1 MACSTPD
8 NAAAAPP
15 ATARMLGYASG
26 NFGKNVLASTM
37 DVFLMFTLT
46 EYWGISPLAAGL
58 IVMLGLVW
66 DGLCNP
72 LLGRLL
78 DRATDRAGLY
88 RRLLVIAAPVV
99 TIPFTILFLLPTPQP
114 SLIIPWAISL
124 VLVFRTA
131 YATCD
136 VAHNALMMRMT
147 GPRGAAT
154 MLSAL
159 RYMFSCLG
167 ALAVAGSASAFVDPA
182 LAGGHRLIATT
193 ACAAL
198 AYVAT
203 LWLAAASGP
212 AATEPPP
219 RTPAR
224 PQTALRVWILGNRPF
239 CALLVF
245 GFAQAL
251 TLPVFARSFAYI
263 GKGVIHDPDWTA
275 RALTTLA
282 LSQLV
287 MLPVWVGASRRA
299 SQRGML
305 AVALIL
311 VAVGS
316 AVFAMGPRGMMAGI
330 ALFGAGNAGV
340 QMMIWALLADA
351 IDHGERRTGVR
362 LEAVPV
368 ALLLLTLKLG
378 GGIGGA
384 LFGQGLTL
392 AGWTGTAPLG
402 ETGGGQLLAMAWA
415 MPVAGAVIGIAVV
428 VLQSHTGAGRSAVPA
443 TRSLPNSVS
452 RSSVR

>member
-8 NAAAAPP
+8 NAAAAAPP

-26 NFGKNVLASTM
+26 NFGKNLLASTM

-72 LLGRLL
+72 LLGRIL

-88 RRLLVIAAPVV
+88 RRLLVLAAPVV
-99 TIPFTILFLLPTPQP
+99 TIPFTIVFLLPTPQP
-114 SLIIPWAISL
+114 SFIIPWAISL

-147 GPRGAAT
+147 GRQGAAT

-167 ALAVAGSASAFVDPA
+167 ALAVAGSAPAFVDPA

-212 AATEPPP
+212 AATEPP
-219 RTPAR
+219 RIPAR
-224 PQTALRVWILGNRPF
+224 PQTPLRVWILRNRPF

-299 SQRGML
+299 SQHGAL
-305 AVALIL
+305 AAALIL

-316 AVFAMGPRGMMAGI
+316 AVFATGPRGMMAGI

-384 LFGQGLTL
+384 LFGQGLAL

-428 VLQSHTGAGRSAVPA
+428 VLQSHTGAGRSTVPA
-443 TRSLPNSVS
+443 TRSLPSSVS
-452 RSSVR
+452 RSSVG

>member
-26 NFGKNVLASTM
+26 NFGKNLLASTM

-114 SLIIPWAISL
+114 SFIIPWAISL

-136 VAHNALMMRMT
+136 VAHN
-147 GPRGAAT
+147 
-154 MLSAL
+154 
-159 RYMFSCLG
+159 
-167 ALAVAGSASAFVDPA
+167 
-182 LAGGHRLIATT
+182 
-193 ACAAL
+193 
-198 AYVAT
+198 
-203 LWLAAASGP
+203 
-212 AATEPPP
+212 
-219 RTPAR
+219 
-224 PQTALRVWILGNRPF
+224 
-239 CALLVF
+239 
-245 GFAQAL
+245 AL

-316 AVFAMGPRGMMAGI
+316 AVFATGPRGMMAGI

-351 IDHGERRTGVR
+351 IDHGERQTGVR

-378 GGIGGA
+378 GGVGGA
-384 LFGQGLTL
+384 LFGQGLAL

-415 MPVAGAVIGIAVV
+415 MPAAGAVIGIAVV
-428 VLQSHTGAGRSAVPA
+428 VLQSHTGAGRSTVPA
-443 TRSLPNSVS
+443 ARSLPNSVS
-452 RSSVR
+452 RSRAG